1 MYKFILRITTAS
13 LVAIAMATI
22 GIVGNPSV
30 LQTLFT
36 VLGIVFSISMSL
48 LVSFSLSKILNG
60 KIRNLLRVSISH
72 TRNMLLLDFGATT
85 LVLVVALLWNDQH
98 LNYTICQWIKFDVM
112 LTSVTVTAVSLAYEI
127 YNFRKL
133 HRLHTDIEDAI
144 ISEETAANSPLG

>member
-1 MYKFILRITTAS
+1 MNRFILRIITAF
-13 LVAIAMATI
+13 LIAFVLATI
-22 GIVGNPSV
+22 GVAGNSLV

-48 LVSFSLSKILNG
+48 LVSFSLSKILNS

-85 LVLVVALLWNDQH
+85 LVFVVALLWNDQ
-98 LNYTICQWIKFDVM
+98 NVRYTICPWLKLDVM
-112 LTSVTVTAVSLAYEI
+112 LTSVTITAVSLAYEI
-127 YNFRKL
+127 YNFSKL

-144 ISEETAANSPLG
+144 IAEETAAGAFV